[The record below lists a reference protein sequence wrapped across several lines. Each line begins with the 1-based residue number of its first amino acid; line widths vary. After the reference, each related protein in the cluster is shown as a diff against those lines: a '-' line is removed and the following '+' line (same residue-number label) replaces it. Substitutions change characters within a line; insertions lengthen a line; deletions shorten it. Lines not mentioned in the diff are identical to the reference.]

1 MTVEEVIV
9 RAFQVL
15 VALAGAYTVALWFA
29 LILWTFRDIES
40 RSRSVVSQVF
50 STLVVVLFFLPGVLI
65 YLILRP
71 KQTLDEAFARSLEEE
86 YLLQDLEDL
95 ALCPTCNR
103 PVREEFIV
111 CPTCYTELRH
121 ACPVCSK
128 LVELSWSICPY
139 CTAELTSPEALDGE
153 EFDQVGAGQQRPSLF
168 PLPRRLLHERTRVRV
183 EHSVDMVD
191 TGEQPTLTEGDATQP
206 LIARE
211 TSEEK
216 SWVDDTGKQ
225 SWILTRA
232 REVLRPLRAHEAT
245 SDRNGRDVPRD
256 LLDQV
261 EVDQAAAPPEP
272 EYRPF
277 RPLHPPDVHNGA
289 SAKQSATP
297 ATVTKPEDS

>member
-1 MTVEEVIV
+1 MSVEELIA

-15 VALAGAYTVALWFA
+15 VALAGAYTVALWFS
-29 LILWTFRDIES
+29 LVLWTFRDIEA

-95 ALCPTCNR
+95 SLCPTCNR
-103 PVREEFIV
+103 PVRDEFVV

-121 ACPVCSK
+121 ACPVCAK
-128 LVELSWSICPY
+128 LVDLSWAICPF
-139 CTAELTSPEALDGE
+139 CTAELGNVDAIDAAGSE
-153 EFDQVGAGQQRPSLF
+153 EVGAGQQRPALF
-168 PLPRRLLHERTRVRV
+168 PLPRRLLHERMRVRV
-183 EHSVDMVD
+183 EHSMGMVD
-191 TGEQPTLTEGDATQP
+191 GDEDAALADDDTTQP

-211 TSEEK
+211 TSEAK

-232 REVLRPLRAHEAT
+232 REVFRPLRAHDAPLEN
-245 SDRNGRDVPRD
+245 NGHLAANDD
-256 LLDQV
+256 LNQ
-261 EVDQAAAPPEP
+261 APPVGADASP
-272 EYRPF
+272 DRDYRPF
-277 RPLHPPDVHNGA
+277 RPLQPPADQHGSPA
-289 SAKQSATP
+289 SRP
-297 ATVTKPEDS
+297 AVVSTVKPEEA

>member
-1 MTVEEVIV
+1 MSVEELIA

-29 LILWTFRDIES
+29 LVLWTFRDIES

-95 ALCPTCNR
+95 SLCPTCSR
-103 PVREEFIV
+103 PVRDEFVV
-111 CPTCYTELRH
+111 CPTCYTELRQ

-128 LVELSWSICPY
+128 LVDLSWAICPY
-139 CTAELTSPEALDGE
+139 CTAELGNVDAIDAAGRE
-153 EFDQVGAGQQRPSLF
+153 EIGAGQQRPSLF
-168 PLPRRLLHERTRVRV
+168 PLPRRLLHERMRVRV
-183 EHSVDMVD
+183 EHSVGMVD
-191 TGEQPTLTEGDATQP
+191 GAEDATLPGDDTTQP

-211 TSEEK
+211 TSEAK

-232 REVLRPLRAHEAT
+232 REVFRPLRGHEAPLEK
-245 SDRNGRDVPRD
+245 NGHVAANGD
-256 LLDQV
+256 LD
-261 EVDQAAAPPEP
+261 EAPPTNTDAPPELD
-272 EYRPF
+272 YRPF
-277 RPLHPPDVHNGA
+277 RPLQPPADRNGA
-289 SAKQSATP
+289 PDGQP
-297 ATVTKPEDS
+297 AVTSTVKPKEP